1 MLNRRYSLTWFQE
14 KYIDLLEISPRE
26 DSFQDFIVYPMID
39 ALLSARSI
47 NDYEIVDSK
56 NFRQFNTKEHDRR
69 KYSVLTKA
77 VPDMLIAK
85 NFYYRNRKQD
95 IQEQLQVKI
104 AIEIKEPNSDEML
117 NRNLKGENRNGYYK
131 DSLYLQII
139 PALLKN
145 GKAMLTNL
153 RRWQFFDITKLKN
166 EVLMESI
173 REYVLIQE
181 LCGFDCI
188 DECYNRNSGKR
199 GMPVYVPTYDSL
211 KKHRDGLCNIGINKA
226 TMRDEIKCDEEID
239 DFSFKRIQEKADLI
253 YLNDIKEALYEC
265 CIRTID
271 LMSNKGKMVV
281 NRAVGQDVD
290 LKDTISCVSDLK
302 LDAEKW
308 DMLLKYMNEFI

>member
-1 MLNRRYSLTWFQE
+1 MINRRCSLTWFQE
-14 KYIDLLEISPRE
+14 KYIDLLAMSPRE

-39 ALLSARSI
+39 AMLSARSI
-47 NDYEIVDSK
+47 KDYKIVDSK

-117 NRNLKGENRNGYYK
+117 NRNLKGENGNGYYK
-131 DSLYLQII
+131 ASLYLQII

-188 DECYNRNSGKR
+188 DECYNRNFGKK
-199 GMPVYVPTYDSL
+199 GKAVYVPTYDSL
-211 KKHRDGLCNIGINKA
+211 KKHKDGLRNIDINKA
-226 TMRDEIKCDEEID
+226 AMRDEIKYDEEID
-239 DFSFKRIQEKADLI
+239 AVGFKRIQKKADLI
-253 YLNDIKEALYEC
+253 YLNDIKEALCEC
-265 CIRTID
+265 CVRTID
-271 LMSNKGKMVV
+271 LMSNKGEMVV
-281 NRAVGQDVD
+281 DRTLDQGVG
-290 LKDTISCVSDLK
+290 LKDTISCVADLK

-308 DMLLKYMNEFI
+308 DMLLNYMNEFI